1 MSCHN
6 IGHAL
11 NSVQRKIIE
20 KYELGKIDKE
30 TTREL
35 LIRCV
40 RAVGFCDGNEYEATA
55 SFDAAY
61 CSDCMR
67 KVADGEKLYDIFWI
81 DTEPRKVHKYHKDNL
96 YIGSM
101 LCDDCFTKM
110 CTSLGLSPEEIEN
123 EKKRQFPN

>member
-30 TTREL
+30 ATREL

-67 KVADGEKLYDIFWI
+67 KIADGEKLYDIFWI
-81 DTEPRKVHKYHKDNL
+81 DVEPWKVRKYHKDNL

-101 LCDDCFTKM
+101 LCDNCFTEM
-110 CTSLGLSPEEIEN
+110 CTALGLSPEEIEN
-123 EKKRQFPN
+123 EKKRQ

>member
-55 SFDAAY
+55 AFDAAY

-67 KVADGEKLYDIFWI
+67 KVTDGEKLYDIFWI
-81 DTEPRKVHKYHKDNL
+81 DVEPWKVRKYHKNNL

-101 LCDDCFTKM
+101 LCDDCFTEM
-110 CTSLGLSPEEIEN
+110 CTSLGLSLEEIEN
-123 EKKRQFPN
+123 EKKRQ

>member
-67 KVADGEKLYDIFWI
+67 KVTDGEKLYDIFWI
-81 DTEPRKVHKYHKDNL
+81 DVEPWKVRKYHKDNL

-101 LCDDCFTKM
+101 LCSDCFTKM

-123 EKKRQFPN
+123 EKKRQ

>member
-11 NSVQRKIIE
+11 NSEQRKIIE

-35 LIRCV
+35 LIRCE
-40 RAVGFCDGNEYEATA
+40 RAVGFCDGNEYEAPA

-67 KVADGEKLYDIFWI
+67 KIAAGEKLYDIFWI
-81 DTEPRKVHKYHKDNL
+81 DVEPWRVRKYHKDNF

-101 LCDDCFTKM
+101 LCDDCFTAM
-110 CTSLGLSPEEIEN
+110 CTSLGLSLEEIEN
-123 EKKRQFPN
+123 EKKMQ

>member
-67 KVADGEKLYDIFWI
+67 KVVNGEKLYDIFWI
-81 DTEPRKVHKYHKDNL
+81 DTEPWKLRKYHKDNL

-101 LCDDCFTKM
+101 LCDHCFNKI

-123 EKKRQFPN
+123 EKNRQ

>member
-55 SFDAAY
+55 SFDAVY

-67 KVADGEKLYDIFWI
+67 KVADGEKLYHIYWVDV
-81 DTEPRKVHKYHKDNL
+81 EPWKVCKYCNNKL
-96 YIGSM
+96 LIGSM
-101 LCDDCFTKM
+101 LCADCYTKM
-110 CTSLGLSPEEIEN
+110 GSSLGLTPEEIEN
-123 EKKRQFPN
+123 EKKRQ